1 MKRIYTLLFAL
12 TILAVLDAAAAK
24 TTKIKLTGTCNEQ
37 ILLTVGQTGRTEIIS
52 AFPYIL
58 EVNKSELPIKLKFN
72 SDHFLYYDI
81 DVPKKPFD
89 TTGHV
94 YLVKINETA
103 MQMQNMGGGQPAQPQ
118 IAAAQ
123 TQKPVVEGIDT
134 SHGVNAAPLTG
145 RKSENTFALIIANEQ
160 YDMAVNVDNATNDG
174 LAFKEYC
181 LRTLGIPNDN
191 IKYASNL
198 SFGRMKKTVNDMLE
212 LVDMMDG
219 KGNLI
224 IYYAGH
230 GIPDNKTK
238 DAFLMPVDADGTD
251 TEVCMSLTGL
261 YSQINSKRL
270 NQCVVFLDACFSGAQ
285 RGGDMIVAARGVR
298 LKPKEAA
305 PEGKTIV
312 FSATSGDQAAFSHK
326 EEKHGLFTY
335 YLLKKFQESKGNVSL
350 GELAEYL
357 TEKVGF
363 ESRRINNS
371 PQTPTVMVAPGLT
384 DKWKKLSVAK

>member
-103 MQMQNMGGGQPAQPQ
+103 MQMQNMGGGQPARPQ

-160 YDMAVNVDNATNDG
+160 YDMAVNVENATNDG

-326 EEKHGLFTY
+326 DEKHGLFTY

-371 PQTPTVMVAPGLT
+371 PQTPTVMVAPGLN

>member
-123 TQKPVVEGIDT
+123 TQKPVIEGIDT

>member
-103 MQMQNMGGGQPAQPQ
+103 VQMQNMGGGQPAQPQ

-123 TQKPVVEGIDT
+123 TQKPVIEGIDT

-350 GELAEYL
+350 GELADYL

>member
-123 TQKPVVEGIDT
+123 TQKPVIEGIDT

-350 GELAEYL
+350 GELADYL

>member
-89 TTGHV
+89 MTGHV

-123 TQKPVVEGIDT
+123 TQKPVIEGIDT

>member
-103 MQMQNMGGGQPAQPQ
+103 MQMQNMGGGQPARPQ

-160 YDMAVNVDNATNDG
+160 YDMAVNVENATNDG

-251 TEVCMSLTGL
+251 TDVCMSLTGL

-371 PQTPTVMVAPGLT
+371 PQTPTVMVAPGLN

>member
-12 TILAVLDAAAAK
+12 AILAVLDAAAAK

-123 TQKPVVEGIDT
+123 TQKPVIEGIDT

-350 GELAEYL
+350 GELADYL

>member
-103 MQMQNMGGGQPAQPQ
+103 MQMQNMGGGQPAGPQ

-123 TQKPVVEGIDT
+123 TQKPVIEGIDT